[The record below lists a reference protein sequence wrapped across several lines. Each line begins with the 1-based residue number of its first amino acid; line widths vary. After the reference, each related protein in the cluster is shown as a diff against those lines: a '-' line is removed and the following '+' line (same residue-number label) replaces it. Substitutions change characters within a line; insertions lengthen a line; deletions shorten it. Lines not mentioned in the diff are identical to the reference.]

1 MNVTITGKNME
12 VTDYL
17 RELALKKIEKLDKYF
32 PQDTDVQVVMSV
44 EKSRHIIE
52 VTIPYRGG
60 VIRGEEVTSDMYA
73 SIDNVVAKLDRQI
86 QKHKT
91 RLSKTLR
98 YDEAAEVPDYQDESY
113 SGGPEIVRVKRF
125 SMKPMSVEEAMLQMD
140 LLGHSFF
147 VFTNGETGDI
157 NVLYA
162 RKDGNYGLIE
172 PDR

>member
-17 RELALKKIEKLDKYF
+17 KELALKKIEKLDKYF

-60 VIRGEEVTSDMYA
+60 VIRGEEVTGDMYM

-91 RLSKTLR
+91 RLSKSLR
-98 YDEAAEVPDYQDESY
+98 YEEAPANGDFYDDRESN
-113 SGGPEIVRVKRF
+113 GPEIVRVKRF

-172 PDR
+172 PDK

>member
-1 MNVTITGKNME
+1 MNVTITGRNIE

-17 RELALKKIEKLDKYF
+17 KELALKKLEKLEKYF

-44 EKSRHIIE
+44 EKSRHSIE

-60 VIRGEEVTSDMYA
+60 VIRGEETTSDMYA
-73 SIDNVVAKLDRQI
+73 SIDNVIAKLDRQI
-86 QKHKT
+86 LKHKT
-91 RLSKTLR
+91 KLSKALR
-98 YDEAAEVPDYQDESY
+98 YEEAAASGDYQDEYESN
-113 SGGPEIVRVKRF
+113 GPEIVKVKRF
-125 SMKPMSVEEAMLQMD
+125 SMKPMSIEEAMLQMD

-147 VFTNGETGDI
+147 VFTNGETGQI
-157 NVLYA
+157 NVIYT

>member
-1 MNVTITGKNME
+1 ME

-17 RELALKKIEKLDKYF
+17 KELTLKKLEKLEKYF
-32 PQDTDVQVVMSV
+32 PHDTEAQVMMSV
-44 EKSRHIIE
+44 EKSRHNIE
-52 VTIPYRGG
+52 ITIPYRGG
-60 VIRGEEVTSDMYA
+60 VIRGEETTADMYA
-73 SIDNVVAKLDRQI
+73 SIDNVIAKLDRQI
-86 QKHKT
+86 LKHKT
-91 RLSKTLR
+91 KLSKTLR
-98 YDEAAEVPDYQDESY
+98 YEEQEDIEEYDDEYDGS
-113 SGGPEIVRVKRF
+113 GPEIVKVKRF

-157 NVLYA
+157 NVLYS

>member
-17 RELALKKIEKLDKYF
+17 RELALKKIDKLDKYF
-32 PQDTDVQVVMSV
+32 PQDTEAQVVMAV

-60 VIRGEEVTSDMYA
+60 VIRGEEVTGDMYA

-91 RLSKTLR
+91 RLSKSLR
-98 YDEAAEVPDYQDESY
+98 YEDAAETPDYYDEREAM
-113 SGGPEIVRVKRF
+113 GPEIVRVKRF

-172 PDR
+172 PDK

>member
-17 RELALKKIEKLDKYF
+17 RELTLKKIEKLDKYF
-32 PQDTDVQVVMSV
+32 PQDTEAQVVMAV

-60 VIRGEEVTSDMYA
+60 VIRGEEVTGDMYA
-73 SIDNVVAKLDRQI
+73 SIDNVIAKLDRQI

-91 RLSKTLR
+91 RLSKSLR
-98 YDEAAEVPDYQDESY
+98 YEDAPEQPDYADEREMN
-113 SGGPEIVRVKRF
+113 GPEIVRVKRF
-125 SMKPMSVEEAMLQMD
+125 VMKPMTVEEAMLQIE
-140 LLGHSFF
+140 LLGHNFF
-147 VFTNGETGDI
+147 VFTNAETNQI
-157 NVLYA
+157 NVLYT

-172 PDR
+172 PER

>member
-17 RELALKKIEKLDKYF
+17 RELCLKKIEKLDKYF
-32 PQDTDVQVVMSV
+32 PNDTDAQVVMSV
-44 EKSRHIIE
+44 EKNRHIIE

-60 VIRGEEVTSDMYA
+60 VIRGEEVTGDMYA

-91 RLSKTLR
+91 KLSKSLR
-98 YDEAAEVPDYQDESY
+98 YEDASDAPEYEERDYSN
-113 SGGPEIVRVKRF
+113 GPEIVKVKRF

-172 PDR
+172 PDK

>member
-17 RELALKKIEKLDKYF
+17 RDLCLKKLEKLDKYF
-32 PQDTDVQVVMSV
+32 PTDTECQVVMSV

-60 VIRGEEVTSDMYA
+60 VIRGEEVTGDMYA

-91 RLSKTLR
+91 KLSKSLR
-98 YDEAAEVPDYQDESY
+98 YEEAPVNADSY
-113 SGGPEIVRVKRF
+113 EDRESGGPEIVRVKRF

-172 PDR
+172 PDK

>member
-1 MNVTITGKNME
+1 MNVTILGKNME

-17 RELALKKIEKLDKYF
+17 RDLALKKIEKLDKYF
-32 PQDTDVQVVMSV
+32 PQDTNATVVMSV

-60 VIRGEEVTSDMYA
+60 VIRGEEVTGDMYA

-91 RLSKTLR
+91 KLSKALR
-98 YDEAAEVPDYQDESY
+98 YDEAPAVPEYYDDNE
-113 SGGPEIVRVKRF
+113 GRGPEIVRVKRF

-172 PDR
+172 PDK

>member
-32 PQDTDVQVVMSV
+32 PQDTNAQVVMSV

-60 VIRGEEVTSDMYA
+60 VIRGEEVTGDMYA

-91 RLSKTLR
+91 RLSKSLR
-98 YDEAAEVPDYQDESY
+98 YDDAPAQADYADERESN
-113 SGGPEIVRVKRF
+113 GPEIVRVKRF
-125 SMKPMSVEEAMLQMD
+125 VMKPMTVEEAMLQIE
-140 LLGHSFF
+140 LLGHNFF
-147 VFTNGETGDI
+147 VFTNAETEQI
-157 NVLYA
+157 NVLYT

-172 PDR
+172 PER

>member
-12 VTDYL
+12 ITDYL
-17 RELALKKIEKLDKYF
+17 KELALKKLEKLEKYF

-44 EKSRHIIE
+44 EKSRHSIE

-60 VIRGEEVTSDMYA
+60 VIRGEETTSDMYA
-73 SIDNVVAKLDRQI
+73 SIDNVIAKLDRQI
-86 QKHKT
+86 LKHKT

-98 YDEAAEVPDYQDESY
+98 YDEAPERGEYQDEY
-113 SGGPEIVRVKRF
+113 ENNGPEIVKVKRF
-125 SMKPMSVEEAMLQMD
+125 SMKPMSIEEAMLQMD

-157 NVLYA
+157 NVLYS

>member
-12 VTDYL
+12 VTGYL
-17 RELALKKIEKLDKYF
+17 RELALKKIDKLDKYF
-32 PQDTDVQVVMSV
+32 PQDTEAQVVMAV

-60 VIRGEEVTSDMYA
+60 VIRGEEVTGDMYA

-91 RLSKTLR
+91 RLSKSLR
-98 YDEAAEVPDYQDESY
+98 YEDAAETPDYYDEREAM
-113 SGGPEIVRVKRF
+113 GPEIVRVKRF

-172 PDR
+172 PDK